1 MENVIRNST
10 LIHLDTMK
18 NTCDAINVFNYFDYR
33 EYLNDCFK
41 KIKSKNP
48 GFSFRALS
56 KDLCIQSHNFLPRIL
71 KRERNLTKEF
81 IPLLTAYLRLGGKEI
96 KYFDVLVA
104 FNDAKKTSVKE
115 NCLKRLFALRIA
127 REEHKTQDE
136 KLRFFDKWYY
146 PVIRDLV
153 AICDFQDDYALLA
166 RSCVPNISPAQAKN
180 AVTFLLNNGFIR
192 RETNGR
198 YRAVE
203 AEIATAPEVDS
214 TITPK
219 YHRTTLLQCV
229 DAIDTIKKEDRNFS
243 SSTLLVS
250 KELYED
256 FKKEMHHFRKRIVSM
271 TKECKSPEM
280 VCYTGFQLLP
290 RSKPLRSCR

>member
-1 MENVIRNST
+1 
-10 LIHLDTMK
+10 MK
-18 NTCDAINVFNYFDYR
+18 NAQDPINIFNYFDYR
-33 EYLNDCFK
+33 EYLDDCIK
-41 KIKSKNP
+41 LIKSKNP

-56 KDLCIQSHNFLPRIL
+56 KNLCIQSHNFLPRIL
-71 KRERNLTKEF
+71 KRERNLSEEF
-81 IPLLTAYLRLGGKEI
+81 VPLLTAYLRLSGKEI
-96 KYFDVLVA
+96 KYFEALVA

-115 NCLKRLFALRIA
+115 KCLKRLFSLRIA

-136 KLRFFDKWYY
+136 KFRFFDKWYY

-153 AICDFQDDYALLA
+153 GICDFRDDYALLA
-166 RSCVPNISPAQAKN
+166 HSCIPNISPAQARN
-180 AVTFLLNNGFIR
+180 AVTFLLKNGFIR
-192 RETNGR
+192 RETDGR

-203 AEIATAPEVDS
+203 AEIAAAPEVDAA
-214 TITPK
+214 IIPK
-219 YHRTTLLQCV
+219 YHKATLLQCV

-256 FKKEMHHFRKRIVSM
+256 FKKEMYHFRKRLFSM
-271 TKECKSPEM
+271 AKDCKNPEM

-290 RSKPLRSCR
+290 RSKPVRSC